1 MVKRTKDAGQ
11 KFQKEKKEF
20 EEELLHIA
28 RVTRVVKGGRRLR
41 FRATVAI
48 GDKKGKVA
56 LGVGKSL
63 EVATAVQ
70 KAIAK
75 AKKAIIKVPLTESL
89 SIPYEVKIKFKAAKL
104 IMMPASEGT
113 GVKAGG
119 VVRKIFDVAGI
130 HNVIAKRLGSTN
142 PLVNAQ
148 ATMLALN
155 ELIAL
160 AEMNEDKKNQKKI
173 KLEEQAKNKVEKNK
187 KTEVVE
193 KLEEVA

>member
-1 MVKRTKDAGQ
+1 VVKRTKDAGQ